1 MIRNIV
7 FGGCSYTWGQSL
19 HLFNK
24 SDVKSDTTSS
34 SGFVHERLKY
44 WEYQSNVD
52 RRFSTIVADY
62 FGRKALVD
70 TMNGGSTITI
80 YNHILQSIDKFTD
93 LVLIQTTNFSRN
105 IVDSQNVSVEKQVD
119 MYNELLEICSLKN
132 IPVRFMHWDWPFDI
146 IEMPNNIKDKSMKFD
161 GKYTFFHWTLDSSY
175 CVDKEN
181 NDFHFNHKTHK
192 LIAKR
197 IIENIEELG
206 LLKKVK
212 YE

>member
-1 MIRNIV
+1 MTLSMPELIRENKLLKDELMITSYELGRRAITDRNIRKYQKV
-7 FGGCSYTWGQSL
+7 IRDLNITPKVKPSKRFGKKLITY
-19 HLFNK
+19 
-24 SDVKSDTTSS
+24 DSS
-34 SGFVHERLKY
+34 RGDSFIAPFKLANVPTYKKNRLP
-44 WEYQSNVD
+44 
-52 RRFSTIVADY
+52 
-62 FGRKALVD
+62 L
-70 TMNGGSTITI
+70 
-80 YNHILQSIDKFTD
+80 
-93 LVLIQTTNFSRN
+93 
-105 IVDSQNVSVEKQVD
+105 
-119 MYNELLEICSLKN
+119 SLKN

-146 IEMPNNIKDKSMKFD
+146 IEMPNTIKDKSMKFD